1 MRLPQTA
8 DTSARRIGRTLHG
21 EGMRTNRPLNV
32 LITGASSGIGEATA
46 ERFRTDGNAVFLTGR
61 RLEPPASMRADET
74 YVSGDLTD
82 EGFVARLVD
91 EAAECLGPLDTI
103 VTCHG
108 LQLDGKI
115 VETGGAAA
123 CEVLDANLR
132 SVLTVIKYAVPAMRK
147 TASQIV
153 LVGSRFGLAG
163 VPGQVVYSAAKGGL
177 NMLGKGAA
185 LELAE
190 EQIRVNVAAPGL
202 TMTPAIEAAFQA
214 KDDPDAYYVE
224 RSASIPLRR
233 LARPEEI
240 AEAIYFLGSPA
251 SSYITGVVLPVDGGY
266 TAG

>member
-1 MRLPQTA
+1 MRA
-8 DTSARRIGRTLHG
+8 
-21 EGMRTNRPLNV
+21 NRPLNV

-61 RLEPPASMRADET
+61 RREPPTTMRADET
-74 YVSGDLTD
+74 YHSGDLTD
-82 EGFVARLVD
+82 EEFVAWLLR
-91 EAAECLGPLDTI
+91 EATESLGPLDTV

-108 LQLDGKI
+108 LQLDGNI
-115 VETGGAAA
+115 VETGDVAAT
-123 CEVLDANLR
+123 EVLDANLR
-132 SVLTVIKYAVPAMRK
+132 SVLTVIKYAVPAMRT

-153 LVGSRFGLAG
+153 LVGSRFGSVG
-163 VPGQVVYSAAKGGL
+163 MPGQVVYSAAKGGL

-185 LELAE
+185 MELAE
-190 EQIRVNVAAPGL
+190 RQIRVNVAAPGL

-214 KDDPDAYYVE
+214 KDDPEGYYAK

-233 LARPEEI
+233 LARPDEI

-266 TAG
+266 TAGYVAG